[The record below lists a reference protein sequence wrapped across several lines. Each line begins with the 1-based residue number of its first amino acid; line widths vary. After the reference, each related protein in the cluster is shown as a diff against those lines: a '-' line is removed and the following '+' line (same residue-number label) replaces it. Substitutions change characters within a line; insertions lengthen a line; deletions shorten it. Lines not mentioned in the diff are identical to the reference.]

1 MSEQANKLSPEA
13 ASMLRTAVDRQ
24 IESAGKSIG
33 LSQLAHIWLTGGD
46 LTDSSLSKPTK
57 PYKQVDLV
65 FACITKIITTML
77 GLPLVISTVDEKI
90 IESGPAWEV
99 LFKNPLMTFKK
110 FVIDWVGHYALTR
123 DVFIVFTESAGIR
136 PTEFLIISGI
146 QMNPITDKGGNQG
159 ELLGWEFRGGGGRTE
174 KFTTLDVH
182 QTRNFNPYDR
192 FHGIGPATAAEQSIN
207 YTYAAELFNAA
218 SLQNGAEPG
227 PILMAQNRMEREQA
241 ESLRSQF
248 DARHQGAGKAK
259 RTAILT
265 GGLDIKTIAMNMVD
279 MDVANLMQ
287 ISDKKICSAFGVPP
301 GVVGLITE
309 AQYSHG
315 PAQEDFI
322 FNTIIPIA
330 ELFASEITDG
340 ILSRFWSSDVRSLE
354 LKESRFGK
362 SSRFKNLFMNR
373 SWREACQKAVAN
385 NQQVFA
391 WFDYNQHPVVQR
403 VKREQAEQ
411 VLKFTASG
419 VTLNQLIAA
428 HDLPYEETAW
438 GEHWWV
444 PMGQVPAAFT
454 LEAGLEGMTGP
465 ILPEGGTP
473 IEEEPKS
480 IDNSEIIQKD
490 EIRDTKNDERNL
502 RLWRNW
508 TASWLGIEREYQSSL
523 RLFFIRQQR
532 VLISKLRQS
541 LNPESR
547 TTNREPRTASHESRA
562 TNDEVIARV
571 TLDLKSEDNK
581 LVIIHRSFFYKASE
595 LGVRQTL
602 VETLNLAGSELNIRV
617 EQVKL
622 KQVIHRAL
630 IRSSQNLKLVNPN
643 TQKRIANQ
651 LREGLEAGEGIN
663 ELESRIRVELGSNR
677 AKALRIARTETG
689 SAVSAGRHAG
699 LEASGVKLKSW
710 LSARDKAVRD
720 SHREAEATY
729 ADGIPLD
736 QSFKVGSN
744 ETGWFNLLYPGDPGG
759 PPQEI
764 INCRCVELA
773 KMPSGKEVQQF
784 YIYEKMQID
793 KSKGDKN
800 G

>member
-1 MSEQANKLSPEA
+1 MNEQVNRLSPDA
-13 ASMLRTAVDRQ
+13 ASMLQIAVDKQ

-57 PYKQVDLV
+57 PYKQIDLV
-65 FACITKIITTML
+65 FACITKIIITML

-90 IESGPAWEV
+90 IESGPLWEV
-99 LFKNPLMTFKK
+99 LFKNPLMTFKM
-110 FVIDWVGHYALTR
+110 FVTNWIGHYALTR
-123 DVFIVFTESAGIR
+123 DVFMIFTEGEIIR
-136 PTEFLIISGI
+136 PTQFLVVSGI
-146 QMNPITDKGGNQG
+146 QMNPLTDKGGNQG
-159 ELLGWEFRGGGGRTE
+159 NLFGWEFSGGGQLE
-174 KFTTLDVH
+174 KFTTLEVH

-207 YTYAAELFNAA
+207 YTYAAELFNTAA
-218 SLQNGAEPG
+218 LQNGAEPG
-227 PILMAQNRMEREQA
+227 AILTSQNRLEKEQVD
-241 ESLRSQF
+241 SLRSQF
-248 DARHQGAGKAK
+248 DARHAGAGRAK

-265 GGLDIKTIAMNMVD
+265 GGMDIKTVAMNMVD
-279 MDVANLMQ
+279 MDVANLTTM
-287 ISDKKICSAFGVPP
+287 SDKKICSVFGVPP

-322 FNTIIPIA
+322 FNTIIPFA

-340 ILSRFWSSDVRSLE
+340 VLSRFWSSDIRSLE
-354 LKESRFGK
+354 LKESWFGK
-362 SSRFKNLFMNR
+362 SSRFKDLSMNR
-373 SWREACQKAVAN
+373 SFRDARQKAVAN
-385 NQQVFA
+385 NRQVFA
-391 WFDYNQHPVVQR
+391 WFDYSQHPVVQES
-403 VKREQAEQ
+403 KRKQAEQ
-411 VLKFTASG
+411 VLKFTAAG

-428 HDLPYEETAW
+428 HDLPYEETTW
-438 GEHWWV
+438 GEHWWI
-444 PMGQVPAAFT
+444 PMGQVPADFT
-454 LEAGLEGMTGP
+454 LEGGLEGMTGP

-508 TASWLGIEREYQSSL
+508 TASWIGIEREYQNAL

-532 VLISKLRQS
+532 ILISKLKNAFSELKIQS
-541 LNPESR
+541 VESVKSVVK
-547 TTNREPRTASHESRA
+547 ADA
-562 TNDEVIARV
+562 DQVIARV

-622 KQVIHRAL
+622 KQVIDRAL
-630 IRSSQNLKLVNPN
+630 IRSSQNLKSVNHI
-643 TQKRIANQ
+643 TQNMVANQ
-651 LREGLEAGEGIN
+651 LKEGLETGEGIN
-663 ELESRIRVELGSNR
+663 ELESRVRQVLGSNR
-677 AKALRIARTETG
+677 ARALRIARTETG
-689 SAVSAGRHAG
+689 SAVNSGRHAG

-720 SHREAEATY
+720 SHRQAEIDY
-729 ADGIPLD
+729 ADGIPLE
-736 QSFKVGSN
+736 QPFKVGLA
-744 ETGWFNLLYPGDPGG
+744 TLMYPTDPAG
-759 PPQEI
+759 PPEEI

-773 KMPSGKEVQQF
+773 LMPEGREVSQF
-784 YIYEKMQID
+784 YTYEKMQKE
-793 KSKGDKN
+793 KSKAQSDVS
-800 G
+800 

>member
-1 MSEQANKLSPEA
+1 
-13 ASMLRTAVDRQ
+13 
-24 IESAGKSIG
+24 
-33 LSQLAHIWLTGGD
+33 
-46 LTDSSLSKPTK
+46 
-57 PYKQVDLV
+57 
-65 FACITKIITTML
+65 
-77 GLPLVISTVDEKI
+77 
-90 IESGPAWEV
+90 
-99 LFKNPLMTFKK
+99 LFN
-110 FVIDWVGHYALTR
+110 
-123 DVFIVFTESAGIR
+123 
-136 PTEFLIISGI
+136 
-146 QMNPITDKGGNQG
+146 
-159 ELLGWEFRGGGGRTE
+159 
-174 KFTTLDVH
+174 
-182 QTRNFNPYDR
+182 
-192 FHGIGPATAAEQSIN
+192 TAA
-207 YTYAAELFNAA
+207 
-218 SLQNGAEPG
+218 LQNGADPG
-227 PILMAQNRMEREQA
+227 AILLHPQRPESEQV
-241 ESLRSQF
+241 EYLRNTF
-248 DARHQGAGKAK
+248 DARHAGAGKAK

-265 GGLDIKTIAMNMVD
+265 GGMDIKTIAMNMVD
-279 MDVANLMQ
+279 MDVANLTIM
-287 ISDKKICSAFGVPP
+287 SDKKICSAFGVPP

-340 ILSRFWSSDVRSLE
+340 ILSRFYSLDIRSVE
-354 LKESRFGK
+354 LK
-362 SSRFKNLFMNR
+362 SSRFNNFSRIKNLFMNR
-373 SWREACQKAVAN
+373 SWRDACQKAVTN
-385 NQQVFA
+385 NRQVFA

-403 VKREQAEQ
+403 VKKEQAEQ
-411 VLKFTASG
+411 VLKFTTSG
-419 VTLNQLIAA
+419 VTLNQLIDA
-428 HDLPYEETAW
+428 HDLPYEKTPV
-438 GEHWWV
+438 GEHWWI
-444 PMGQVPAAFT
+444 PMGQVPADFT

-508 TASWLGIEREYQSSL
+508 TASWLGIEREYQNSL

-541 LNPESR
+541 LNPEPR
-547 TTNREPRTASHESRA
+547 TTNSKPRTASHESRA
-562 TNDEVIARV
+562 TNDEIIARV

-595 LGVRQTL
+595 LGIRQTF
-602 VETLNLAGSELNIRV
+602 VETLRLEDAELNTRV

-622 KQVIHRAL
+622 KQVIRRAL
-630 IRSSQNLKLVNPN
+630 IQSSQKLKLVNPN

-677 AKALRIARTETG
+677 AKALLIARTETG

-773 KMPSGKEVQQF
+773 IMPSGKEIKQF
-784 YIYEKMQID
+784 YTYEKMKKDLSD
-793 KSKGDKN
+793 KSTH
-800 G
+800 